1 MFNMWKLC
9 TCSTAAL
16 HLFGHLHGPPT
27 SSWMSPTGTLATT
40 NGSLSTN
47 LSFAK
52 ELSLP
57 PSVSSL
63 QTVRVQYTKM
73 WVLISKN
80 PGKSR
85 YSKEEEQHCQ
95 ALMPL
100 KHCEVRLCSQSTR
113 PRGDCTVGMCSSLPH
128 RHCPYI
134 SLLIF
139 IYFLSY
145 SLYLLVFVFVF

>member
-1 MFNMWKLC
+1 M
-9 TCSTAAL
+9 
-16 HLFGHLHGPPT
+16 
-27 SSWMSPTGTLATT
+27 
-40 NGSLSTN
+40 
-47 LSFAK
+47 
-52 ELSLP
+52 
-57 PSVSSL
+57 
-63 QTVRVQYTKM
+63 
-73 WVLISKN
+73 LISKN

-113 PRGDCTVGMCSSLPH
+113 PRGDCTVGMIEGVCSSLPH
-128 RHCPYI
+128 RHCPHI

-145 SLYLLVFVFVF
+145 SLYYLYLYLFSRSSFHRTFGCPIVPHLQSRTTSSMNDQMSLLISDQKTTRVKAKGASSAPRDTEKPPCKLL